1 MKFHTRQK
9 HMIDLIFPIS
19 LFFVFAA
26 SSLAVL
32 LLAANIYGSSTRQ
45 IQANDENRTSLSY
58 IAQKIRQNDAGG
70 AISVESIDG
79 TDCLVLK
86 AVYDNADYITY
97 IYKYDDE
104 LKELFF
110 KEGIDVSLSSGKTI
124 MKVSDLTMKQ
134 TGDHLFRF
142 TSTDK
147 DGKEDSLIISERSA
161 E

>member
-32 LLAANIYGSSTRQ
+32 LLAANIYGSSTNR
-45 IQANDENRTSLSY
+45 IQANDQNRTSLSY
-58 IAQKIRQNDAGG
+58 ISQKIRQNDTSGT
-70 AISVESIDG
+70 ISIKNVEG

-86 AVYDNADYITY
+86 AEYDHINYITY
-97 IYKYDDE
+97 IYKYEGD

-110 KEGIDVSLSSGKTI
+110 KEGIDVSLSSGRTI
-124 MKVSDLTMKQ
+124 MKISALSMEQ
-134 TGDHLFRF
+134 TDDHLFRF
-142 TSTDK
+142 TSTNK
-147 DGKEDSLIISERSA
+147 DGKKDSLIISERSSQ
-161 E
+161 